1 VLRYSL
7 LNFQYLVVPTNRGLF
22 LKRLFFQDSF
32 NEEFN
37 HTYFLLTEL
46 FQVKFYSNL
55 QLLKMISNHN
65 ALILSL
71 LSLVVSISSLWTEE
85 RRETSR
91 NQLSE
96 ENITRAL
103 IDMTQET
110 LLRSFGIDVSRK
122 PSKAFTPHD
131 YMIDIY
137 SVLSGDSDAARR
149 TRINTVRGIM
159 DTDTDNEDLFHV
171 MHQVFHFNVGS
182 IPKEEEVLNSEFR
195 LLWSPLKVASRL
207 RRRSRGSNRKKLFQ
221 VVILGVTPKQDEVGS
236 NTTSYK
242 RLKVTRLATKVFNIE
257 VPHQKWISF
266 NNIGDFSRGLQKDGL
281 NVMKL
286 AAYVVDMSNG
296 KIVAPSDVGFD
307 KRNRRDKEKG
317 LLVIFSEDKT
327 KKKDE
332 DIMRG
337 RRKRGAR
344 RGRGKG
350 RKHHLRRRNKAL
362 CRRRKMYVNFED
374 FGWTNWIMAPTGY
387 EAYYCRG
394 SCAYPIPGHLN
405 PTSHA
410 VIQSTISSMN
420 SQFMKPACCVPDK
433 LRSIAMLYL
442 DHNDRVVYH
451 KKEDMVVV
459 SCACR

>member
-1 VLRYSL
+1 MLRYSL

-32 NEEFN
+32 YEEFN

-71 LSLVVSISSLWTEE
+71 LSLVVSTSSLWTEE

-159 DTDTDNEDLFHV
+159 DT
-171 MHQVFHFNVGS
+171 
-182 IPKEEEVLNSEFR
+182 
-195 LLWSPLKVASRL
+195 
-207 RRRSRGSNRKKLFQ
+207 
-221 VVILGVTPKQDEVGS
+221 
-236 NTTSYK
+236 
-242 RLKVTRLATKVFNIE
+242 
-257 VPHQKWISF
+257 
-266 NNIGDFSRGLQKDGL
+266 
-281 NVMKL
+281 
-286 AAYVVDMSNG
+286 G
-296 KIVAPSDVGFD
+296 K
-307 KRNRRDKEKG
+307 
-317 LLVIFSEDKT
+317 
-327 KKKDE
+327 
-332 DIMRG
+332 
-337 RRKRGAR
+337 
-344 RGRGKG
+344 
-350 RKHHLRRRNKAL
+350 
-362 CRRRKMYVNFED
+362 
-374 FGWTNWIMAPTGY
+374 
-387 EAYYCRG
+387 
-394 SCAYPIPGHLN
+394 
-405 PTSHA
+405 
-410 VIQSTISSMN
+410 
-420 SQFMKPACCVPDK
+420 
-433 LRSIAMLYL
+433 
-442 DHNDRVVYH
+442 
-451 KKEDMVVV
+451 
-459 SCACR
+459 